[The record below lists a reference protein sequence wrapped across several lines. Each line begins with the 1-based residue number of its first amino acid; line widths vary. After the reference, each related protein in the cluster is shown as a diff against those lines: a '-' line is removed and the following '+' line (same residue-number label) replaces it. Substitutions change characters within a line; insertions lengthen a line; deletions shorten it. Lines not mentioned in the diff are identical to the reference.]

1 MKKVINPP
9 KNNSHI
15 GTKKG
20 LALAHLG
27 LMLEYPDQNY
37 LERMSKLAANVHNS
51 FPEAK
56 EHLEPLL
63 SELSSKSFQHWQ
75 EFYTSTFDLA
85 AICSLYTTG
94 YIFGDENFDRG
105 TVMAIFN
112 EQYTEAGFNPG
123 KELPDHLTCI
133 LKYAAHIDGETL
145 TELINYCLI
154 VPVEKMIEQLN
165 LSKNLYKHL
174 LSAVLVVLKN
184 KDCEE

>member
-9 KNNSHI
+9 KNKSLF

-20 LALAHLG
+20 LALAQLG
-27 LMLEYPDQNY
+27 MMLEYPDQNF
-37 LERMSKLAANVHNS
+37 LERMSKLAENVNS
-51 FPEAK
+51 SYPEAR
-56 EHLEPLL
+56 EHLEPLI

-85 AICSLYTTG
+85 AIFSAYTTG

-112 EQYTEAGFNPG
+112 EQYAEAGFSPG
-123 KELPDHLTCI
+123 KELPDHLACI
-133 LKYAAHIDGETL
+133 LKFAAHLDSETL